1 MLRCCKCGKPCT
13 VHAVEESRGEFWGF
27 PAYETVHYS
36 DCCND
41 DVYEE
46 DEDEE
51 KNNDIFME
59 RDRR

>member
-1 MLRCCKCGKPCT
+1 MSKILKCCKCGKPCT
-13 VHAVEESRGEFWGF
+13 IHAVEESRGEFWGF

-51 KNNDIFME
+51 NSD
-59 RDRR
+59 